1 MVQSSDRGFGGSQKQ
16 SAYLL
21 GQSRS
26 ITAQHNIVSNKTPII
41 YQMPHFIL
49 LVEKKQIY
57 YAQIMNWDVRLI
69 KLKHN
74 CIFNF
79 GIAS

>member
-1 MVQSSDRGFGGSQKQ
+1 
-16 SAYLL
+16 
-21 GQSRS
+21 
-26 ITAQHNIVSNKTPII
+26 
-41 YQMPHFIL
+41 MPHFIL